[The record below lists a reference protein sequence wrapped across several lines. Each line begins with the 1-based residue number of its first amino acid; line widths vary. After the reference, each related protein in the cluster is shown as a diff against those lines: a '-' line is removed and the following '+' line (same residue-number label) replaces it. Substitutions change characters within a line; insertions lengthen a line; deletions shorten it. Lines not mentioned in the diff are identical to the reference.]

1 MVPPAETKLISRAT
15 AAEYGSSPGS
25 PSFLIVQKNNL
36 LNTAT
41 SPSSS
46 PVDSLS
52 VSSAAD
58 KVIRSSDE
66 ADLDKVALAEKFS
79 ETRKLFER
87 NIKQRSSVDRY
98 SPSKCE
104 RSEDKRRRGSASD
117 CSNVVDHFSFNT
129 EASLPVALE
138 KVENQSNEELKQQ
151 HANSGSKSSF
161 LNAGPISR
169 RLESFLGDSD
179 TEESKETSKNDSSP
193 NQDPL
198 GGQQTLNL
206 SPVAEGCL
214 EKGAL
219 PKVPEICR
227 DEPSKALGKDR
238 KEQLVLERKLW
249 NMGSVPAQ
257 EAQQTSDS
265 VCSWVSPTEGTCR
278 ELVAQDETSGHE
290 KKGLEKDHVDQE
302 NQKLVCHVQE
312 GKRSDYALEVVEEFT
327 DGSKTSWEEERD
339 GMSVRDGPVTQV
351 QDVLEQEEDTEEEEQ
366 ALEKQSED
374 FGDFGIENAAFDDD
388 RDTEPENQYPEGK
401 EILEGE
407 EDYMYDSEYEEF
419 PGLSEEEDPAPDR
432 KVKFSTAPIKNSCGE
447 QEAEKKVFSTY
458 SNEDYDRRNEEVDP
472 VAASAEYELEK
483 RVEKMEVFPVEIEK
497 GDRGLGISIIGMGV
511 GADQGLEKLG
521 IFVKTITDGGAAQ
534 RDGRIQVNDQI
545 VEVDGISLVGVTQ
558 FFAATVLKNTK
569 GTVRFL
575 IGREKPGAES
585 EVARLIS
592 ETLEQ
597 ERCLYEQH
605 YVHDDTEQD
614 DDYDDD
620 EEDTYESHLHGKSV
634 EVFDLPENE
643 DIGLLLDMDSAQS
656 LLKFKEL
663 QLKHAVTIA
672 EVNQLKDKLKVVEE
686 EKNEWKF
693 NRAQLQQNLDES
705 KEKIKKLET
714 YWLEAQNLCKTVN
727 ERLKETQEQ
736 CDALEKKY
744 NKAKKLLKDYQ
755 QKSPFPSPP
764 KLIRMEVQ
772 KEIEFMKKEEDHSKL
787 LEERD
792 QKYAEQ
798 LKIYQEK
805 ISELENKLKA
815 YEKKPYMFEGGSL
828 LEDGCP
834 SPGQSN
840 EQSKIK
846 EDNEKETKSIE
857 ERINSLDM
865 LISDFD
871 VFVGDTPRLDTSAH
885 KAKAQ
890 LALKVKRQPPS
901 RSKLKESLGGGQ
913 QTANLQDEDSED
925 SVLNRESSTMN
936 LTKTLE
942 TSEKL
947 PFPCLDDADR
957 KSEKPEKRE
966 STESPLESSP
976 SASTQSSPVHK
987 PSNENSTTTT
997 RSPPPEG
1004 MTPNSPQG
1012 YLKNVKQREA
1022 KGKGKEA
1029 KEERRNEDRTAE
1041 TIEGIPSG
1049 KSKRRFPDF
1058 GGLRKSGGKGK
1069 KQEKENLRGSLDSRG
1084 SRELLDDSGNNL
1096 SASDSDSPVP
1106 TCMPFSWFGDSH
1118 KEPQISSSSLQVTQ
1132 SGQDGCEHS
1141 QEKNRSKSQTV
1152 FTLQCLGSF
1161 VNMSRIVIDDTYH
1174 SKPSCELSGLVTEP
1188 NLSGRSH
1195 TLTFSSNEA
1204 LDDEFTTTGKQ
1215 NQWHSRPISE
1225 WTTQQVCHWLMGMNM
1240 EQYITEFTAMN
1251 VDGQQLMQLDS
1262 EKLKALGVSSQNDR
1276 STIKKKIKDIR
1287 KTQEKLEK
1295 QKEKVQKK
1303 EKEVRKTGRVKY
1315 RLAKEENSSQFS
1327 SLGAMQIERFCRK
1340 TPNYA
1345 GGTKNWSFQLNFNL
1359 ITVAVSG
1366 NEPTG
1371 QEAEPFSARKHSTNR

>member
-1 MVPPAETKLISRAT
+1 MMKTEGKGERTLRSASPHRNAYKSDFHAIKCSFDGVNNPDNASSKTGLHQKLSTSSNGGGSDPHSRGRAATYGNRVHKIKNMFLQMGSSSSATSCESSPPAETKLISRAT

-25 PSFLIVQKNNL
+25 PSFLILQKNNL
-36 LNTAT
+36 LNTTT
-41 SPSSS
+41 SSSGS

-104 RSEDKRRRGSASD
+104 RSEDKRRHGSASD

-129 EASLPVALE
+129 EASPPVAPE

-151 HANSGSKSSF
+151 HGNSGSKCSF

-179 TEESKETSKNDSSP
+179 TEESKETSKNCSSP

-198 GGQQTLNL
+198 RGQHTLN
-206 SPVAEGCL
+206 SSAIAERCL
-214 EKGAL
+214 EKGAF

-227 DEPSKALGKDR
+227 DEPSKALGKDKR
-238 KEQLVLERKLW
+238 EQLVLERSQW
-249 NMGSVPAQ
+249 NMDSVPAQ
-257 EAQQTSDS
+257 EAQQIPDS
-265 VCSWVSPTEGTCR
+265 VCSSFSPTEVTCT

-290 KKGLEKDHVDQE
+290 KKGLEKDHVNQE
-302 NQKLVCHVQE
+302 NQELICDVQE
-312 GKRSDYALEVVEEFT
+312 RKRSDYALEVVEEFM

-339 GMSVRDGPVTQV
+339 GMSVRDGGVTQV
-351 QDVLEQEEDTEEEEQ
+351 QDVLEQEDDTEEEEQ
-366 ALEKQSED
+366 ALEKQSEANLN
-374 FGDFGIENAAFDDD
+374 DFGIENAAFDYD
-388 RDTEPENQYPEGK
+388 RDTEAENQEPEGK

-432 KVKFSTAPIKNSCGE
+432 KVKFSTAPI
-447 QEAEKKVFSTY
+447 KVFSTY

-663 QLKHAVTIA
+663 QLKHAVTTA
-672 EVNQLKDKLKVVEE
+672 EVNQLKEKLKVVEA
-686 EKNEWKF
+686 EKSEWKF

-755 QKSPFPSPP
+755 
-764 KLIRMEVQ
+764 L

-815 YEKKPYMFEGGSL
+815 YEKMPYVFEGASL
-828 LEDGCP
+828 LDGDCQ

-840 EQSKIK
+840 ESKIK
-846 EDNEKETKSIE
+846 EDNEKETRSIE

-871 VFVGDTPRLDTSAH
+871 AFVGDTPRLDTSAH

-901 RSKLKESLGGGQ
+901 RSKLKESLGCGQ
-913 QTANLQDEDSED
+913 QIANLQDEDSED
-925 SVLNRESSTMN
+925 SVLNRESSTVY

-947 PFPCLDDADR
+947 PLPCLDDADR

-976 SASTQSSPVHK
+976 SASTHSSPVHK
-987 PSNENSTTTT
+987 PNNENSTTTT
-997 RSPPPEG
+997 HSPPPEG

-1022 KGKGKEA
+1022 KVKGKEA
-1029 KEERRNEDRTAE
+1029 KEERKNEDKTAE
-1041 TIEGIPSG
+1041 TNEGIPSG

-1118 KEPQISSSSLQVTQ
+1118 KEPQVSSSSLQVTQ
-1132 SGQDGCEHS
+1132 SGQDGCEHG
-1141 QEKNRSKSQTV
+1141 QDKNRSK
-1152 FTLQCLGSF
+1152 
-1161 VNMSRIVIDDTYH
+1161 
-1174 SKPSCELSGLVTEP
+1174 
-1188 NLSGRSH
+1188 
-1195 TLTFSSNEA
+1195 A
-1204 LDDEFTTTGKQ
+1204 LDDELTTTGKQ

-1303 EKEVRKTGRVKY
+1303 EKEVRKTGRVVAT
-1315 RLAKEENSSQFS
+1315 LESS
-1327 SLGAMQIERFCRK
+1327 C
-1340 TPNYA
+1340 
-1345 GGTKNWSFQLNFNL
+1345 
-1359 ITVAVSG
+1359 
-1366 NEPTG
+1366 
-1371 QEAEPFSARKHSTNR
+1371 

>member
-1 MVPPAETKLISRAT
+1 MMKTEGKGERSLRSASPHRNAYKSDFHAIKCSFDGINNPENASNKTGLHQKLSTSSNGGGNDPHSRGRAATYGNRVHKIKSMFLQMGSSSTPSCESSPPAETKLISRAT
-15 AAEYGSSPGS
+15 AAEYGPSPGS

-36 LNTAT
+36 LNTST
-41 SPSSS
+41 SPCSS

-52 VSSAAD
+52 VPSAAD
-58 KVIRSSDE
+58 RVIRSDE
-66 ADLDKVALAEKFS
+66 SDLDKVALAEKFS

-104 RSEDKRRRGSASD
+104 RTEDKKRRSSASD
-117 CSNVVDHFSFNT
+117 CSSVVDHGFNT
-129 EASLPVALE
+129 EASPPVALE
-138 KVENQSNEELKQQ
+138 KVENQGNDELKQQ
-151 HANSGSKSSF
+151 PPSSGSKSSF

-179 TEESKETSKNDSSP
+179 SDESKEISKNASP
-193 NQDPL
+193 LNQDPL
-198 GGQQTLNL
+198 RGHHSLD
-206 SPVAEGCL
+206 SSAVAEGCQ
-214 EKGAL
+214 EKAV
-219 PKVPEICR
+219 PTKVPVILRGELS
-227 DEPSKALGKDR
+227 EALGKDKR
-238 KEQLVLERKLW
+238 EQLVLERSLW
-249 NMGSVPAQ
+249 DMGSASGQ
-257 EAQQTSDS
+257 EAQRRSDGFLS
-265 VCSWVSPTEGTCR
+265 RVSSMEGTCA
-278 ELVAQDETSGHE
+278 ELVTQDETSGHE
-290 KKGLEKDHVDQE
+290 KDGLEKDHIVQE
-302 NQKLVCHVQE
+302 RQLLVCQVQE
-312 GKRSDYALEVVEEFT
+312 GKKSNYSLEVVEEFT
-327 DGSKTSWEEERD
+327 EDSETHQEEEGD
-339 GMSVRDGPVTQV
+339 GMSVRDGSVTRV
-351 QDVLEQEEDTEEEEQ
+351 QDVLEQEGGTEEEEQ
-366 ALEKQSED
+366 VLEKQSED
-374 FGDFGIENAAFDDD
+374 FSAFGIENVAFDDD
-388 RDTEPENQYPEGK
+388 RDTESENQGPEGR
-401 EILEGE
+401 ESLEGE
-407 EDYMYDSEYEEF
+407 EEECMYDSEYEEF
-419 PGLSEEEDPAPDR
+419 PGLSEEEDPQPDR
-432 KVKFSTAPIKNSCGE
+432 KVKFSTAPIR
-447 QEAEKKVFSTY
+447 VFSTY

-497 GDRGLGISIIGMGV
+497 GDSGLGISIIGMGV

-575 IGREKPGAES
+575 IGREKPGTQS

-620 EEDTYESHLHGKSV
+620 DDTYESHLRGKSV
-634 EVFDLPENE
+634 EVFDLPDNE
-643 DIGLLLDMDSAQS
+643 DIGLPLDMDSAQS

-672 EVNQLKDKLKVVEE
+672 EVNQLKERLKIVEA
-686 EKNEWKF
+686 EKNEWKLS
-693 NRAQLQQNLDES
+693 RAQLQQNLDES

-714 YWLEAQNLCKTVN
+714 YWLEAQSLCKTVN
-727 ERLKETQEQ
+727 EHLKETQEQ

-744 NKAKKLLKDYQ
+744 SKAKKLLKDYQ
-755 QKSPFPSPP
+755 QK
-764 KLIRMEVQ
+764 ET
-772 KEIEFMKKEEDHSKL
+772 EYMKKEEDHSRL

-798 LKIYQEK
+798 LRVYQEK
-805 ISELENKLKA
+805 ISELESKLKV
-815 YEKKPYMFEGGSL
+815 YERMPYMFGGGSL
-828 LEDGCP
+828 LEDVCQ
-834 SPGQSN
+834 SPGQYN
-840 EQSKIK
+840 EDLKTK
-846 EDNEKETKSIE
+846 EDNEKETESIE
-857 ERINSLDM
+857 DRLNSSDM

-871 VFVGDTPRLDTSAH
+871 AFVGDTPRLDTSAH

-901 RSKLKESLGGGQ
+901 RSKLKESLGAGQ
-913 QTANLQDEDSED
+913 QTADLQDEDSED
-925 SVLNRESSTMN
+925 AVLNRELSPVY

-947 PFPCLDDADR
+947 TLPRLDDTDR
-957 KSEKPEKRE
+957 KSEKLEQTE

-976 SASTQSSPVHK
+976 SASTHSSPVHK
-987 PSNENSTTTT
+987 PNNENSTITT
-997 RSPPPEG
+997 RSPPPEE
-1004 MTPNSPQG
+1004 MAPNSPQG
-1012 YLKNVKQREA
+1012 YSKSVKQREA

-1029 KEERRNEDRTAE
+1029 KEEKKSEDRTVE
-1041 TIEGIPSG
+1041 TNEGTSSG

-1069 KQEKENLRGSLDSRG
+1069 KHEKENLRGSLDSRG

-1118 KEPQISSSSLQVTQ
+1118 KEPQISSSSSLFPQ
-1132 SGQDGCEHS
+1132 SGQDSCEHG
-1141 QEKNRSKSQTV
+1141 QEKNKSK
-1152 FTLQCLGSF
+1152 
-1161 VNMSRIVIDDTYH
+1161 
-1174 SKPSCELSGLVTEP
+1174 
-1188 NLSGRSH
+1188 
-1195 TLTFSSNEA
+1195 A

-1295 QKEKVQKK
+1295 QKEKFQKK
-1303 EKEVRKTGRVKY
+1303 EREVRKTGRVVTT
-1315 RLAKEENSSQFS
+1315 LESS
-1327 SLGAMQIERFCRK
+1327 C
-1340 TPNYA
+1340 
-1345 GGTKNWSFQLNFNL
+1345 
-1359 ITVAVSG
+1359 
-1366 NEPTG
+1366 
-1371 QEAEPFSARKHSTNR
+1371 

>member
-1 MVPPAETKLISRAT
+1 MMKTEGKGERTLRSASPHRNAYKSDFHAIKCSFDGVNNPENASNKTGLHQKLSTSSNGGGNDPHSRGRAATYGNRVHKIKNMFLQMGGSSSTPSCESSPPAETKLISRAT
-15 AAEYGSSPGS
+15 AAEYGPSPGS

-36 LNTAT
+36 LNTST
-41 SPSSS
+41 SPCGS

-52 VSSAAD
+52 VPSAAD
-58 KVIRSSDE
+58 KVIRSNDE

-87 NIKQRSSVDRY
+87 NIKQQSSVDRY

-104 RSEDKRRRGSASD
+104 RSEDKRRHGSASD

-138 KVENQSNEELKQQ
+138 KVENQGNEELKQQ
-151 HANSGSKSSF
+151 HPNSGSKCSF

-179 TEESKETSKNDSSP
+179 TEESKEISKNDSPP

-198 GGQQTLNL
+198 RGHHSLV
-206 SPVAEGCL
+206 SSAVAEGCP
-214 EKGAL
+214 EKAVSTKEPMILG
-219 PKVPEICR
+219 
-227 DEPSKALGKDR
+227 DELSKALGEDKA
-238 KEQLVLERKLW
+238 EQPVLEKSLW
-249 NMGSVPAQ
+249 GTGSMPGQ
-257 EAQQTSDS
+257 EAQWRSDS
-265 VCSWVSPTEGTCR
+265 VLSQVSPMEGTCA
-278 ELVAQDETSGHE
+278 ELITQSETSGHE
-290 KKGLEKDHVDQE
+290 KEGLEKDHVVPEDQALRH
-302 NQKLVCHVQE
+302 QVQE
-312 GKRSDYALEVVEEFT
+312 GKRSDYSLEVVEEFT
-327 DGSKTSWEEERD
+327 EGSKTNQEEERD
-339 GMSVRDGPVTQV
+339 GMSVKDGPVTRD
-351 QDVLEQEEDTEEEEQ
+351 QDILEQERDIEEEERVV
-366 ALEKQSED
+366 EKQSEN
-374 FGDFGIENAAFDDD
+374 FSAFGIENAAFDDY
-388 RDTEPENQYPEGK
+388 RDIEPENQGPEGK
-401 EILEGE
+401 EILEGDE
-407 EDYMYDSEYEEF
+407 EEEYMYDSEYEEF
-419 PGLSEEEDPAPDR
+419 PGLSEEEDPEPDR
-432 KVKFSTAPIKNSCGE
+432 KVKFSTAPI
-447 QEAEKKVFSTY
+447 KVFSTY

-497 GDRGLGISIIGMGV
+497 GDSGLGISIIGMGV

-534 RDGRIQVNDQI
+534 RDGRIYFFCRIQVNDQI

-575 IGREKPGAES
+575 IGREKPGTQS

-620 EEDTYESHLHGKSV
+620 DDTYESHLHGKSV

-643 DIGLLLDMDSAQS
+643 DICLPLDMDSAQS

-672 EVNQLKDKLKVVEE
+672 EVNQLKDKLKIVEA
-686 EKNEWKF
+686 EKNEWKLS
-693 NRAQLQQNLDES
+693 RAQLQQNLDES

-714 YWLEAQNLCKTVN
+714 YWLEAQSLCKTVN
-727 ERLKETQEQ
+727 DQLKETQEQ

-755 QKSPFPSPP
+755 QK
-764 KLIRMEVQ
+764 
-772 KEIEFMKKEEDHSKL
+772 EIDFMKKEEDHSRL

-805 ISELENKLKA
+805 ISELENKLKL
-815 YEKKPYMFEGGSL
+815 YERMPYMFGSGSL
-828 LEDGCP
+828 LEDGCQ
-834 SPGQSN
+834 SPGQYN
-840 EQSKIK
+840 EQSKIR
-846 EDNEKETKSIE
+846 EENEKETESIE
-857 ERINSLDM
+857 ERLNSSDM

-871 VFVGDTPRLDTSAH
+871 AFVGDTPRLDTSAH

-901 RSKLKESLGGGQ
+901 RSKLKESLGAGQ
-913 QTANLQDEDSED
+913 QTINLQ
-925 SVLNRESSTMN
+925 VLI
-936 LTKTLE
+936 L
-942 TSEKL
+942 
-947 PFPCLDDADR
+947 
-957 KSEKPEKRE
+957 
-966 STESPLESSP
+966 
-976 SASTQSSPVHK
+976 
-987 PSNENSTTTT
+987 
-997 RSPPPEG
+997 
-1004 MTPNSPQG
+1004 
-1012 YLKNVKQREA
+1012 
-1022 KGKGKEA
+1022 
-1029 KEERRNEDRTAE
+1029 
-1041 TIEGIPSG
+1041 
-1049 KSKRRFPDF
+1049 
-1058 GGLRKSGGKGK
+1058 
-1069 KQEKENLRGSLDSRG
+1069 
-1084 SRELLDDSGNNL
+1084 
-1096 SASDSDSPVP
+1096 
-1106 TCMPFSWFGDSH
+1106 
-1118 KEPQISSSSLQVTQ
+1118 
-1132 SGQDGCEHS
+1132 
-1141 QEKNRSKSQTV
+1141 
-1152 FTLQCLGSF
+1152 
-1161 VNMSRIVIDDTYH
+1161 SRIVIDDTYH

-1195 TLTFSSNEA
+1195 TLTFSSNEVSFKA

-1262 EKLKALGVSSQNDR
+1262 EKLK
-1276 STIKKKIKDIR
+1276 
-1287 KTQEKLEK
+1287 
-1295 QKEKVQKK
+1295 
-1303 EKEVRKTGRVKY
+1303 
-1315 RLAKEENSSQFS
+1315 
-1327 SLGAMQIERFCRK
+1327 
-1340 TPNYA
+1340 
-1345 GGTKNWSFQLNFNL
+1345 
-1359 ITVAVSG
+1359 
-1366 NEPTG
+1366 
-1371 QEAEPFSARKHSTNR
+1371 

>member
-1 MVPPAETKLISRAT
+1 MMKTEGKGERTLRSASPHRNAYKSDFHAIKCSFDGVNNPDNASNKTGLHQKLSTSSNGGGSDPHSRGRAATYGNRVHKIKNMFLQMGSSSSTTSCESSPPAETKLISRTT

-36 LNTAT
+36 LNTTT
-41 SPSSS
+41 SPCSS

-129 EASLPVALE
+129 EASLPGALE

-151 HANSGSKSSF
+151 HVNSGSKSSF

-179 TEESKETSKNDSSP
+179 TEESKETCKNDSSP

-198 GGQQTLNL
+198 RGQQTSN
-206 SPVAEGCL
+206 SSAIAEGCL
-214 EKGAL
+214 EKGAF

-227 DEPSKALGKDR
+227 DELSKALEKDKR
-238 KEQLVLERKLW
+238 EQLVLERSPW
-249 NMGSVPAQ
+249 NMGGVPAQ

-265 VCSWVSPTEGTCR
+265 VCSWVSPTEGTCT
-278 ELVAQDETSGHE
+278 ELVPQDETSGHE
-290 KKGLEKDHVDQE
+290 KKCLEKDHIDEE
-302 NQKLVCHVQE
+302 NQKVICHVQE
-312 GKRSDYALEVVEEFT
+312 GKRSDYALEVIEEFT
-327 DGSKTSWEEERD
+327 DGSKTSWEEERN
-339 GMSVRDGPVTQV
+339 GMSVRDGLVTQV

-366 ALEKQSED
+366 ALEKQSGD
-374 FGDFGIENAAFDDD
+374 FSDFGIENAAFDDD
-388 RDTEPENQYPEGK
+388 RDTEPENQEPEGR

-432 KVKFSTAPIKNSCGE
+432 KVKFSTAPIK
-447 QEAEKKVFSTY
+447 VFSTY
-458 SNEDYDRRNEEVDP
+458 SNEDYDRRNEDVDP

-483 RVEKMEVFPVEIEK
+483 RVERMEVFPVEIEK

-534 RDGRIQVNDQI
+534 RDGRIYLFCRIQVNDQI

-614 DDYDDD
+614 DDYDDE
-620 EEDTYESHLHGKSV
+620 EEDTYESRLHGKSV

-672 EVNQLKDKLKVVEE
+672 EVNQLKEKLKVVEA

-705 KEKIKKLET
+705 REKIKKLET

-755 QKSPFPSPP
+755 QKE
-764 KLIRMEVQ
+764 L
-772 KEIEFMKKEEDHSKL
+772 EFTKKEEDHSKL

-815 YEKKPYMFEGGSL
+815 YEKMPYVFEGGSL
-828 LEDGCP
+828 SEDGCQ

-846 EDNEKETKSIE
+846 EVNEKHTKSYVFVA
-857 ERINSLDM
+857 
-865 LISDFD
+865 DFD
-871 VFVGDTPRLDTSAH
+871 AFVGDTPRLDTSAH

-913 QTANLQDEDSED
+913 QTANLQ
-925 SVLNRESSTMN
+925 VL
-936 LTKTLE
+936 TL
-942 TSEKL
+942 
-947 PFPCLDDADR
+947 
-957 KSEKPEKRE
+957 
-966 STESPLESSP
+966 
-976 SASTQSSPVHK
+976 
-987 PSNENSTTTT
+987 
-997 RSPPPEG
+997 
-1004 MTPNSPQG
+1004 
-1012 YLKNVKQREA
+1012 
-1022 KGKGKEA
+1022 
-1029 KEERRNEDRTAE
+1029 
-1041 TIEGIPSG
+1041 
-1049 KSKRRFPDF
+1049 
-1058 GGLRKSGGKGK
+1058 
-1069 KQEKENLRGSLDSRG
+1069 
-1084 SRELLDDSGNNL
+1084 
-1096 SASDSDSPVP
+1096 
-1106 TCMPFSWFGDSH
+1106 
-1118 KEPQISSSSLQVTQ
+1118 
-1132 SGQDGCEHS
+1132 
-1141 QEKNRSKSQTV
+1141 
-1152 FTLQCLGSF
+1152 
-1161 VNMSRIVIDDTYH
+1161 SRIVIDDTYH

-1195 TLTFSSNEA
+1195 TLTFSSNEVSFKA

-1251 VDGQQLMQLDS
+1251 IDGQQLMQLDS
-1262 EKLKALGVSSQNDR
+1262 EKLK
-1276 STIKKKIKDIR
+1276 
-1287 KTQEKLEK
+1287 
-1295 QKEKVQKK
+1295 
-1303 EKEVRKTGRVKY
+1303 
-1315 RLAKEENSSQFS
+1315 
-1327 SLGAMQIERFCRK
+1327 
-1340 TPNYA
+1340 
-1345 GGTKNWSFQLNFNL
+1345 
-1359 ITVAVSG
+1359 
-1366 NEPTG
+1366 
-1371 QEAEPFSARKHSTNR
+1371 

>member
-1 MVPPAETKLISRAT
+1 MMKTEGKGERTLRSASPHRNAYKSDFHAIKCSFDGVNSSENTSNKTGLHQKLSTSSNGGGNDPHSRGRAATYGNRVHKIKNMFLQMGGSSSTPSCESSPPAETKLISRAT
-15 AAEYGSSPGS
+15 AAEYGPSPGS

-36 LNTAT
+36 LNTST
-41 SPSSS
+41 SPCGS

-52 VSSAAD
+52 VLSAAD
-58 KVIRSSDE
+58 KVIRSNDE

-104 RSEDKRRRGSASD
+104 RSEDKRRRSSASD
-117 CSNVVDHFSFNT
+117 CSNVVDQFSFNT
-129 EASLPVALE
+129 EASLPVTLE
-138 KVENQSNEELKQQ
+138 KAENQGKEELKQQ
-151 HANSGSKSSF
+151 HPNSGSKSSF

-179 TEESKETSKNDSSP
+179 TEEPKEISKNDSP
-193 NQDPL
+193 LNKDPL
-198 GGQQTLNL
+198 RGHHSLD
-206 SPVAEGCL
+206 SSAVAEGCP
-214 EKGAL
+214 EKSVSTE
-219 PKVPEICR
+219 VPVILRGELS
-227 DEPSKALGKDR
+227 EALGKDKR
-238 KEQLVLERKLW
+238 EQLVLERSLW
-249 NMGSVPAQ
+249 DMGSTPGQ
-257 EAQQTSDS
+257 EAQRRLDS
-265 VCSWVSPTEGTCR
+265 GLSRVSPMKGTCA

-290 KKGLEKDHVDQE
+290 KEGLEKDHVVQE
-302 NQKLVCHVQE
+302 DLPLRHQVQE
-312 GKRSDYALEVVEEFT
+312 GKRSDCSLEVVEEIT
-327 DGSKTSWEEERD
+327 ESSETSREEERD
-339 GMSVRDGPVTQV
+339 GMSVKNGLVTRV
-351 QDVLEQEEDTEEEEQ
+351 QDVLEEEGDTEEEEQ
-366 ALEKQSED
+366 VMEKQGKNFSA
-374 FGDFGIENAAFDDD
+374 FGIENAPFDDD
-388 RDTEPENQYPEGK
+388 RDTEPENQGPEGK

-407 EDYMYDSEYEEF
+407 EEEEYVYDSEYEEF
-419 PGLSEEEDPAPDR
+419 PGLSEEEDPEPDR
-432 KVKFSTAPIKNSCGE
+432 KVKFSTAPI
-447 QEAEKKVFSTY
+447 KVFSTY

-497 GDRGLGISIIGMGV
+497 GDSGLGISIIGMGV

-569 GTVRFL
+569 GIVRFL
-575 IGREKPGAES
+575 IGREKPGTQS

-605 YVHDDTEQD
+605 YAHDDTEQNVMILPFCQD

-620 EEDTYESHLHGKSV
+620 DDTYESHLHGKSV

-643 DIGLLLDMDSAQS
+643 DIGLPLDMDSAQS

-672 EVNQLKDKLKVVEE
+672 EVNQLKEKLKVVEA
-686 EKNEWKF
+686 EKNEWKLS
-693 NRAQLQQNLDES
+693 RAQLQQNLDES

-714 YWLEAQNLCKTVN
+714 YWFEAQSLCKTVN

-755 QKSPFPSPP
+755 QK
-764 KLIRMEVQ
+764 ET
-772 KEIEFMKKEEDHSKL
+772 EFMKKEEDHSRL

-805 ISELENKLKA
+805 ISELESKLKV
-815 YEKKPYMFEGGSL
+815 YDRMPYMFGGASL
-828 LEDGCP
+828 LEDDCQ
-834 SPGQSN
+834 SPGQYN
-840 EQSKIK
+840 EQSKIR
-846 EDNEKETKSIE
+846 EENEKETESIE
-857 ERINSLDM
+857 ERLNSSDM

-871 VFVGDTPRLDTSAH
+871 AFVGDTPRLDTSAH

-901 RSKLKESLGGGQ
+901 RSKLKESLGAGQ

-925 SVLNRESSTMN
+925 TVLNRELSTVY

-947 PFPCLDDADR
+947 TLPHLDDIDQ
-957 KSEKPEKRE
+957 KSEKPEQTE

-976 SASTQSSPVHK
+976 SASTHSSPVHK
-987 PSNENSTTTT
+987 PNNENSTTTT
-997 RSPPPEG
+997 HSPPPEE
-1004 MTPNSPQG
+1004 MAPNSPRG
-1012 YLKNVKQREA
+1012 YPKNVKQREA
-1022 KGKGKEA
+1022 KGKGKET
-1029 KEERRNEDRTAE
+1029 KEEKKNEDRTVE
-1041 TIEGIPSG
+1041 TNEGTSSSG

-1069 KQEKENLRGSLDSRG
+1069 KQEKESLRCSLDSRG

-1118 KEPQISSSSLQVTQ
+1118 KEPQISSTSLHVTQ
-1132 SGQDGCEHS
+1132 SGQDSWEHG
-1141 QEKNRSKSQTV
+1141 QEKNRNK
-1152 FTLQCLGSF
+1152 
-1161 VNMSRIVIDDTYH
+1161 SRIVIDDTYH

-1251 VDGQQLMQLDS
+1251 IDGQQLMQLDS

-1303 EKEVRKTGRVKY
+1303 EREVRKTGRVVAT
-1315 RLAKEENSSQFS
+1315 LESS
-1327 SLGAMQIERFCRK
+1327 C
-1340 TPNYA
+1340 
-1345 GGTKNWSFQLNFNL
+1345 
-1359 ITVAVSG
+1359 
-1366 NEPTG
+1366 
-1371 QEAEPFSARKHSTNR
+1371 

>member
-1 MVPPAETKLISRAT
+1 MMKTEGKAERTLRSASPHRNAYKSDFHAIKCSFDGINNPDNASSKTGLHQKLSASSSGGGNDPHSRGRAATYGNRVHKIKNMFLQMGSSSSTTSCESSPPADTKLISRAT
-15 AAEYGSSPGS
+15 AAEYGPSPGS
-25 PSFLIVQKNNL
+25 PSFLVVQKNNL
-36 LNTAT
+36 NASI
-41 SPSSS
+41 SPCSS

-52 VSSAAD
+52 VPSATD
-58 KVIRSSDE
+58 KVIRSTDE

-138 KVENQSNEELKQQ
+138 KVENQGNEELKQQ
-151 HANSGSKSSF
+151 HPNSGSKFSF

-179 TEESKETSKNDSSP
+179 TEESKEISKNDSPP
-193 NQDPL
+193 NHNPL
-198 GGQQTLNL
+198 RGRQILNA
-206 SPVAEGCL
+206 SAVAEGCP
-214 EKGAL
+214 ENSAF
-219 PKVPEICR
+219 PKMPGTRR
-227 DEPSKALGKDR
+227 DESSKALGKDKR
-238 KEQLVLERKLW
+238 EQLVLERSPW
-249 NMGSVPAQ
+249 DTGCVPGQ
-257 EAQQTSDS
+257 EAQQRSDS
-265 VCSWVSPTEGTCR
+265 VSPIEKTCT
-278 ELVAQDETSGHE
+278 ELVAQSETSGHE
-290 KKGLEKDHVDQE
+290 NEGLENDHI
-302 NQKLVCHVQE
+302 VQE
-312 GKRSDYALEVVEEFT
+312 DQMLIRQVQQGKRSDYALEVIEEFM
-327 DGSKTSWEEERD
+327 DGSKTGEERD
-339 GMSVRDGPVTQV
+339 GLSIRDDPVTQLGE
-351 QDVLEQEEDTEEEEQ
+351 VLEKEEGPEEEEQ
-366 ALEKQSED
+366 VLEKQSED
-374 FGDFGIENAAFDDD
+374 FSAFGIENAAFDDD
-388 RDTEPENQYPEGK
+388 RDTEPENQEPEGNG
-401 EILEGE
+401 ILEGE
-407 EDYMYDSEYEEF
+407 DEYMYDSEYEEF
-419 PGLSEEEDPAPDR
+419 PGLSEEEDPDPDR
-432 KVKFSTAPIKNSCGE
+432 KVKFSTAPI
-447 QEAEKKVFSTY
+447 KVFSTY

-545 VEVDGISLVGVTQ
+545 VEVDGVSLVGVTQ

-614 DDYDDD
+614 DDYEEE

-663 QLKHAVTIA
+663 QLKHAVTVA
-672 EVNQLKDKLKVVEE
+672 EVNQLKEKLKIVEA

-727 ERLKETQEQ
+727 EHLKETQEQ

-744 NKAKKLLKDYQ
+744 SKAKKLLKDYQ
-755 QKSPFPSPP
+755 QK
-764 KLIRMEVQ
+764 ET
-772 KEIEFMKKEEDHSKL
+772 EYMKKEEDHSRL

-805 ISELENKLKA
+805 ISELESKLKV
-815 YEKKPYMFEGGSL
+815 YEKMPYVFEGGSS
-828 LEDGCP
+828 LEDGCQSP
-834 SPGQSN
+834 SHSN
-840 EQSKIK
+840 EQAKTK
-846 EDNEKETKSIE
+846 EGHEKETKSIE
-857 ERINSLDM
+857 ERINSLDT

-871 VFVGDTPRLDTSAH
+871 ACVGDTPRLDTSAH

-901 RSKLKESLGGGQ
+901 RSKLKESLGTGQ
-913 QTANLQDEDSED
+913 ETANLQDEDSEGT
-925 SVLNRESSTMN
+925 VINREPSTMY

-947 PFPCLDDADR
+947 PLPDTDR
-957 KSEKPEKRE
+957 KCEKPEKSE

-976 SASTQSSPVHK
+976 SASTHSSPVHK
-987 PSNENSTTTT
+987 PNNENSSTTPH
-997 RSPPPEG
+997 SPPPEE
-1004 MTPNSPQG
+1004 MTPSSPQG
-1012 YLKNVKQREA
+1012 YLKNVKQRET

-1029 KEERRNEDRTAE
+1029 KAEEKKIEDRTVE
-1041 TIEGIPSG
+1041 TNEGTSSG

-1118 KEPQISSSSLQVTQ
+1118 KEPPISSSSLHVTQ

-1141 QEKNRSKSQTV
+1141 QEKNRSK
-1152 FTLQCLGSF
+1152 
-1161 VNMSRIVIDDTYH
+1161 SRIVIDDTYH

-1204 LDDEFTTTGKQ
+1204 LDDEFATTGKQ

-1240 EQYITEFTAMN
+1240 EQYIAEFTAMN

-1303 EKEVRKTGRVKY
+1303 EREVRKTGRVVAT
-1315 RLAKEENSSQFS
+1315 LESS
-1327 SLGAMQIERFCRK
+1327 C
-1340 TPNYA
+1340 
-1345 GGTKNWSFQLNFNL
+1345 
-1359 ITVAVSG
+1359 
-1366 NEPTG
+1366 
-1371 QEAEPFSARKHSTNR
+1371 

>member
-1 MVPPAETKLISRAT
+1 MMKTEGKGERTLRSASPHRNAYKSDFHAIKCSFDGVNNPDNASNKTGLHQKLSTSSNGGGSDPHSRGRAATYGNRVHKIKNMFLQMGSSCESNPPAETKLISRAT

-36 LNTAT
+36 LNTST
-41 SPSSS
+41 SPSGS

-52 VSSAAD
+52 VSSVAD
-58 KVIRSSDE
+58 KVIRSNDE

-104 RSEDKRRRGSASD
+104 RSEDKRRHGSASD

-129 EASLPVALE
+129 EASPPVALE
-138 KVENQSNEELKQQ
+138 KAENQSNEELKQQ
-151 HANSGSKSSF
+151 HTNSGSKSSL

-193 NQDPL
+193 SQDPL
-198 GGQQTLNL
+198 RGQQTLN
-206 SPVAEGCL
+206 SSAIAEGCL
-214 EKGAL
+214 EKGAFL
-219 PKVPEICR
+219 KVPEICG
-227 DEPSKALGKDR
+227 DEPSKALGKDKR
-238 KEQLVLERKLW
+238 EQLVLERSPW
-249 NMGSVPAQ
+249 NMGSMPAQ
-257 EAQQTSDS
+257 QISDS
-265 VCSWVSPTEGTCR
+265 VCSWVSPTEVTCT

-290 KKGLEKDHVDQE
+290 KKCLEKDHVDEE
-302 NQKLVCHVQE
+302 NQKLVCDVQE
-312 GKRSDYALEVVEEFT
+312 EKRSDYALEVVEEFM
-327 DGSKTSWEEERD
+327 DGSKTSWEEEGD
-339 GMSVRDGPVTQV
+339 GSKESVRDGPVPQV
-351 QDVLEQEEDTEEEEQ
+351 QDVLEQEERTEEEEQ
-366 ALEKQSED
+366 VLEKQSED
-374 FGDFGIENAAFDDD
+374 FSDFGIENAAFDDD
-388 RDTEPENQYPEGK
+388 RDTEPENQEPEGK

-432 KVKFSTAPIKNSCGE
+432 KVKFSTAPI
-447 QEAEKKVFSTY
+447 KVFSTY

-534 RDGRIQVNDQI
+534 RDGRIYLFCRIQVNDQI

-605 YVHDDTEQD
+605 YAHDDTEQD
-614 DDYDDD
+614 DDYDDE

-643 DIGLLLDMDSAQS
+643 DIGLLLDMDSAES

-672 EVNQLKDKLKVVEE
+672 EVNQLKEKLKVVEA

-755 QKSPFPSPP
+755 QK
-764 KLIRMEVQ
+764 
-772 KEIEFMKKEEDHSKL
+772 EIEFMKKEEDHSKL

-792 QKYAEQ
+792 QKHAEQ

-805 ISELENKLKA
+805 ISELENKLIA
-815 YEKKPYMFEGGSL
+815 YEKMPYVFEGGSL
-828 LEDGCP
+828 LEDGCQ
-834 SPGQSN
+834 SPDQSN

-846 EDNEKETKSIE
+846 ENNEKETKSIE
-857 ERINSLDM
+857 ERISSLDM
-865 LISDFD
+865 LYVSVADFD
-871 VFVGDTPRLDTSAH
+871 AFVGDTPRLDTSAH

-901 RSKLKESLGGGQ
+901 RSKLKESLGGAQ
-913 QTANLQDEDSED
+913 QTANLQ
-925 SVLNRESSTMN
+925 
-936 LTKTLE
+936 
-942 TSEKL
+942 
-947 PFPCLDDADR
+947 
-957 KSEKPEKRE
+957 
-966 STESPLESSP
+966 
-976 SASTQSSPVHK
+976 
-987 PSNENSTTTT
+987 
-997 RSPPPEG
+997 
-1004 MTPNSPQG
+1004 
-1012 YLKNVKQREA
+1012 
-1022 KGKGKEA
+1022 
-1029 KEERRNEDRTAE
+1029 
-1041 TIEGIPSG
+1041 
-1049 KSKRRFPDF
+1049 
-1058 GGLRKSGGKGK
+1058 
-1069 KQEKENLRGSLDSRG
+1069 
-1084 SRELLDDSGNNL
+1084 
-1096 SASDSDSPVP
+1096 
-1106 TCMPFSWFGDSH
+1106 
-1118 KEPQISSSSLQVTQ
+1118 
-1132 SGQDGCEHS
+1132 
-1141 QEKNRSKSQTV
+1141 
-1152 FTLQCLGSF
+1152 
-1161 VNMSRIVIDDTYH
+1161 SRIVIDDTYH

-1195 TLTFSSNEA
+1195 TLTFSSNEVSFKA

-1262 EKLKALGVSSQNDR
+1262 EKLK
-1276 STIKKKIKDIR
+1276 
-1287 KTQEKLEK
+1287 
-1295 QKEKVQKK
+1295 
-1303 EKEVRKTGRVKY
+1303 
-1315 RLAKEENSSQFS
+1315 
-1327 SLGAMQIERFCRK
+1327 
-1340 TPNYA
+1340 
-1345 GGTKNWSFQLNFNL
+1345 
-1359 ITVAVSG
+1359 
-1366 NEPTG
+1366 
-1371 QEAEPFSARKHSTNR
+1371 

>member
-1 MVPPAETKLISRAT
+1 MMKTEGKGERTLRSASPHRNAYKSDFHAIKCSFDGVNNPENTSNKTGLQQKLSASSNGGGNDPHSRGRAATYGNRVHKIKNMFLQMGGSASTPSCESSPPAETKLISRTT
-15 AAEYGSSPGS
+15 AAEYGPSPGS
-25 PSFLIVQKNNL
+25 PSFLTVQKNNL
-36 LNTAT
+36 HNTST
-41 SPSSS
+41 SPNSS

-52 VSSAAD
+52 VPSTAD
-58 KVIRSSDE
+58 KVTRSNDE

-104 RSEDKRRRGSASD
+104 KNEDKRRHGSASD
-117 CSNVVDHFSFNT
+117 CSSVGDHFSFNT
-129 EASLPVALE
+129 EVSPPAALE
-138 KVENQSNEELKQQ
+138 KVENQGNELRQQ
-151 HANSGSKSSF
+151 HTNNASKSSF

-179 TEESKETSKNDSSP
+179 TEESKEISKNDSP
-193 NQDPL
+193 NQDHLREPCGL
-198 GGQQTLNL
+198 DSSAAVEKCPEKTASTKVPVTIRDEL
-206 SPVAEGCL
+206 SEVL
-214 EKGAL
+214 EKD
-219 PKVPEICR
+219 K
-227 DEPSKALGKDR
+227 
-238 KEQLVLERKLW
+238 KEQLVLERSLQD
-249 NMGSVPAQ
+249 MSSVPGQ
-257 EAQQTSDS
+257 EAKWRTET
-265 VCSWVSPTEGTCR
+265 VFSWVSPIEGTCV
-278 ELVAQDETSGHE
+278 ELAVQDETSGHE
-290 KKGLEKDHVDQE
+290 KEGLEKDHVHEDQLLKY
-302 NQKLVCHVQE
+302 QAQE
-312 GKRSDYALEVVEEFT
+312 GKRSDYSVEVVEEFAENSET
-327 DGSKTSWEEERD
+327 NQEEVRD
-339 GMSVRDGPVTQV
+339 GMSGKDGSVTQG
-351 QDVLEQEEDTEEEEQ
+351 QGVLEREGDPEEDEEH
-366 ALEKQSED
+366 AVEKQRENFSA
-374 FGDFGIENAAFDDD
+374 FGIENAAFDDD
-388 RDTEPENQYPEGK
+388 RGTEPENQGPEGK

-407 EDYMYDSEYEEF
+407 EEYMYDSEYEEF
-419 PGLSEEEDPAPDR
+419 PGLSEEEDPEPDR
-432 KVKFSTAPIKNSCGE
+432 KVKFSTAPI
-447 QEAEKKVFSTY
+447 KVFSTY

-497 GDRGLGISIIGMGV
+497 GDSGLGISIIGMGV

-575 IGREKPGAES
+575 IGREKPGTQS

-620 EEDTYESHLHGKSV
+620 DDTYESHLHEKSV

-643 DIGLLLDMDSAQS
+643 DISLPLDMDSAQS

-663 QLKHAVTIA
+663 QLKHAVTVA
-672 EVNQLKDKLKVVEE
+672 EVNQLKEKLKIVEA
-686 EKNEWKF
+686 EKAEWKL
-693 NRAQLQQNLDES
+693 NRTQLQQNLEEN

-714 YWLEAQNLCKTVN
+714 YWLEAQSLCKTVN
-727 ERLKETQEQ
+727 EHLKETQEQ
-736 CDALEKKY
+736 YDALEKKY

-755 QKSPFPSPP
+755 QKE
-764 KLIRMEVQ
+764 M
-772 KEIEFMKKEEDHSKL
+772 EFMKKEEDHSRV

-798 LKIYQEK
+798 LKIHQEK
-805 ISELENKLKA
+805 ITELENKLKV
-815 YEKKPYMFEGGSL
+815 YERMPYMFGGGSL
-828 LEDGCP
+828 LEDVCQNA
-834 SPGQSN
+834 GQYN
-840 EQSKIK
+840 EQSKIR
-846 EDNEKETKSIE
+846 EENEKETESVE
-857 ERINSLDM
+857 ERLNSSEM

-871 VFVGDTPRLDTSAH
+871 AFVGDTPRLDTSAH

-901 RSKLKESLGGGQ
+901 RSKLKESLGAGQ
-913 QTANLQDEDSED
+913 QAANLQDEDSED
-925 SVLNRESSTMN
+925 PILNREASAAYITQ
-936 LTKTLE
+936 TLE
-942 TSEKL
+942 ISEKL
-947 PFPCLDDADR
+947 TLPHLDDINR
-957 KSEKPEKRE
+957 KSEKPEQRE

-976 SASTQSSPVHK
+976 SASTHSSPVHK
-987 PSNENSTTTT
+987 PNNENSTTTT
-997 RSPPPEG
+997 HSPPPEE
-1004 MTPNSPQG
+1004 MAPNSPQG
-1012 YLKNVKQREA
+1012 YTKNIKQREA
-1022 KGKGKEA
+1022 KGKGKETRA
-1029 KEERRNEDRTAE
+1029 EEKKNEDKTEAN
-1041 TIEGIPSG
+1041 EGTSSG

-1118 KEPQISSSSLQVTQ
+1118 KEPQISSSSLHFPQ
-1132 SGQDGCEHS
+1132 SGQDSCEHG
-1141 QEKNRSKSQTV
+1141 QEKNRSK
-1152 FTLQCLGSF
+1152 
-1161 VNMSRIVIDDTYH
+1161 SRIVIDDTYH

-1215 NQWHSRPISE
+1215 NQWHNRPISE

-1251 VDGQQLMQLDS
+1251 IDGQQLMQLDS

-1287 KTQEKLEK
+1287 KAQEKLEK
-1295 QKEKVQKK
+1295 QKEKFQKK
-1303 EKEVRKTGRVKY
+1303 EREVRKTGRVVTT
-1315 RLAKEENSSQFS
+1315 LESS
-1327 SLGAMQIERFCRK
+1327 C
-1340 TPNYA
+1340 
-1345 GGTKNWSFQLNFNL
+1345 
-1359 ITVAVSG
+1359 
-1366 NEPTG
+1366 
-1371 QEAEPFSARKHSTNR
+1371 

>member
-1 MVPPAETKLISRAT
+1 MMKTEGKGERSLRSASPHRNAYKSDFHAIKCSFDGINNPENASNKTGLHQKLSTSSNGGGNDPHSRGRAATYGNRVHKIKSMFLQMGGSSTPSCESSPPAETKLISRAT
-15 AAEYGSSPGS
+15 AAEYGPSPGS

-36 LNTAT
+36 LNTST
-41 SPSSS
+41 SPCSS

-52 VSSAAD
+52 VPSAAD
-58 KVIRSSDE
+58 RVIRSNDE
-66 ADLDKVALAEKFS
+66 SDLDKVALAEKFS

-104 RSEDKRRRGSASD
+104 RTEDKKRRSSASD
-117 CSNVVDHFSFNT
+117 CSSVVDHGFNT
-129 EASLPVALE
+129 EASPPVALE
-138 KVENQSNEELKQQ
+138 KVENQGNDELKQQ
-151 HANSGSKSSF
+151 PPSSGSKCSF

-179 TEESKETSKNDSSP
+179 SDESKEISKNVSPP

-198 GGQQTLNL
+198 RGHHSLD
-206 SPVAEGCL
+206 SSAVAEGCQ
-214 EKGAL
+214 EKAV
-219 PKVPEICR
+219 PTKVPVILRGELS
-227 DEPSKALGKDR
+227 EALGKDKR
-238 KEQLVLERKLW
+238 QQLVLERSLW
-249 NMGSVPAQ
+249 DMGSASGQ
-257 EAQQTSDS
+257 EAQRRSDGFLS
-265 VCSWVSPTEGTCR
+265 RVSPMEGTCA
-278 ELVAQDETSGHE
+278 ELVTQDETSGHE
-290 KKGLEKDHVDQE
+290 KDGLEKDHIVQE
-302 NQKLVCHVQE
+302 HQLLVCQVQE
-312 GKRSDYALEVVEEFT
+312 GKKSNYSLEVVEEFT
-327 DGSKTSWEEERD
+327 EGSETHQEEEGD
-339 GMSVRDGPVTQV
+339 GMSVRDGSVTRV
-351 QDVLEQEEDTEEEEQ
+351 QDVLEQERGTEEEEQ
-366 ALEKQSED
+366 VLEKQSED
-374 FGDFGIENAAFDDD
+374 FSAFGIENVAFDDD
-388 RDTEPENQYPEGK
+388 RDTESENQGPEGR
-401 EILEGE
+401 ESLEGE
-407 EDYMYDSEYEEF
+407 EEECMYDSEYEEF
-419 PGLSEEEDPAPDR
+419 PGLSEEEDPQPDR
-432 KVKFSTAPIKNSCGE
+432 KVKFSTAPIR
-447 QEAEKKVFSTY
+447 VFSTY

-497 GDRGLGISIIGMGV
+497 GDSGLGISIIGMGV

-575 IGREKPGAES
+575 IGREKPGTQS

-620 EEDTYESHLHGKSV
+620 DDTYESHLRGKSV
-634 EVFDLPENE
+634 EVFDLPDNE
-643 DIGLLLDMDSAQS
+643 DIGLPLDMDSAQS

-672 EVNQLKDKLKVVEE
+672 EVNQLKERLKIVEA
-686 EKNEWKF
+686 EKNEWKLS
-693 NRAQLQQNLDES
+693 RAQLQQNLDES

-714 YWLEAQNLCKTVN
+714 YWLEAQSLCKTVN
-727 ERLKETQEQ
+727 EHLKETQEQ

-744 NKAKKLLKDYQ
+744 SKAKKLLKDYQ
-755 QKSPFPSPP
+755 QK
-764 KLIRMEVQ
+764 ET
-772 KEIEFMKKEEDHSKL
+772 EYMKKEEDHSRL

-798 LKIYQEK
+798 LRVYQEK
-805 ISELENKLKA
+805 ISELESKLKV
-815 YEKKPYMFEGGSL
+815 YERMPYMFGGGSL
-828 LEDGCP
+828 LEDVCQ
-834 SPGQSN
+834 SPGQYN
-840 EQSKIK
+840 EDLKTK
-846 EDNEKETKSIE
+846 EDNEKETESIE
-857 ERINSLDM
+857 DRLNSSDM

-871 VFVGDTPRLDTSAH
+871 AFVGDTPRLDTSAH

-901 RSKLKESLGGGQ
+901 RSKLKESLGAGQ
-913 QTANLQDEDSED
+913 QTADLQDEDSED
-925 SVLNRESSTMN
+925 AVLNRELSPVY

-947 PFPCLDDADR
+947 TLPHLDDTDR
-957 KSEKPEKRE
+957 KSEKLEQTE

-976 SASTQSSPVHK
+976 SASTHSSPVHK
-987 PSNENSTTTT
+987 PNNENSTITT
-997 RSPPPEG
+997 RSPPPEE
-1004 MTPNSPQG
+1004 MAPNSPQG
-1012 YLKNVKQREA
+1012 YSKSVKQREA

-1029 KEERRNEDRTAE
+1029 KEEKKNEDRTVE
-1041 TIEGIPSG
+1041 TNEGTSSG

-1069 KQEKENLRGSLDSRG
+1069 KHEKENLRGSLDSRG

-1118 KEPQISSSSLQVTQ
+1118 KEPQISSSSSLFPQG
-1132 SGQDGCEHS
+1132 GQDSCEHG
-1141 QEKNRSKSQTV
+1141 QEKNKSK
-1152 FTLQCLGSF
+1152 
-1161 VNMSRIVIDDTYH
+1161 
-1174 SKPSCELSGLVTEP
+1174 
-1188 NLSGRSH
+1188 
-1195 TLTFSSNEA
+1195 A

-1295 QKEKVQKK
+1295 QKEKFQKK
-1303 EKEVRKTGRVKY
+1303 EREVRKTGRVVTT
-1315 RLAKEENSSQFS
+1315 LESS
-1327 SLGAMQIERFCRK
+1327 C
-1340 TPNYA
+1340 
-1345 GGTKNWSFQLNFNL
+1345 
-1359 ITVAVSG
+1359 
-1366 NEPTG
+1366 
-1371 QEAEPFSARKHSTNR
+1371 

>member
-1 MVPPAETKLISRAT
+1 MMKTEGKGERTLRSASPHRNAYKSDFHAIKCSFDGVNNPDNASNKTGLHQKLSTSSSGGGNDPHSRGRAATYGNRVHKIKNMFLQMGSSSSTTSCESSPPAETKLISRAT
-15 AAEYGSSPGS
+15 GAEYGPSPGS

-36 LNTAT
+36 LNTST
-41 SPSSS
+41 SPCGS
-46 PVDSLS
+46 PVDSSS
-52 VSSAAD
+52 VSAPAD

-104 RSEDKRRRGSASD
+104 RSEDKRRCGSASD
-117 CSNVVDHFSFNT
+117 CGSVVGHFNFNT
-129 EASLPVALE
+129 EVSLPVALE
-138 KVENQSNEELKQQ
+138 KVENQSNEELKQ
-151 HANSGSKSSF
+151 HHSNSGSKSSF

-169 RLESFLGDSD
+169 RLETFLGDSD
-179 TEESKETSKNDSSP
+179 TEESKETSKNYSPP

-198 GGQQTLNL
+198 RGQQSLNL
-206 SPVAEGCL
+206 SAIAEGCP
-214 EKGAL
+214 EKGAFSEVSGI
-219 PKVPEICR
+219 PR
-227 DEPSKALGKDR
+227 DEPSEALGKDKR
-238 KEQLVLERKLW
+238 EQLVLERGPW
-249 NMGSVPAQ
+249 NMSNVPGQ

-265 VCSWVSPTEGTCR
+265 VSSWVSPTEGTCTG
-278 ELVAQDETSGHE
+278 LVAQDETSGHE
-290 KKGLEKDHVDQE
+290 KECLEKDHADQE
-302 NQKLVCHVQE
+302 NQKLICQVQE
-312 GKRSDYALEVVEEFT
+312 GKRSDYALEVVEEFME
-327 DGSKTSWEEERD
+327 GSRTNREEEKD
-339 GMSVRDGPVTQV
+339 GMSVRDGPVTQI
-351 QDVLEQEEDTEEEEQ
+351 QDVLEQKEDTEEEEQ
-366 ALEKQSED
+366 VLEKQSED
-374 FGDFGIENAAFDDD
+374 FSAFGIENAAFDDD
-388 RDTEPENQYPEGK
+388 RDTEPENQEPEGK
-401 EILEGE
+401 EILEGDE
-407 EDYMYDSEYEEF
+407 EYMYDSEYEEF
-419 PGLSEEEDPAPDR
+419 PGLSEEEDPVPDR
-432 KVKFSTAPIKNSCGE
+432 KVKFSTAPI
-447 QEAEKKVFSTY
+447 KVFSTY

-663 QLKHAVTIA
+663 QLKHAVTVA
-672 EVNQLKDKLKVVEE
+672 EVNQLKEKLKIVEA

-727 ERLKETQEQ
+727 EHLKETQEQ

-755 QKSPFPSPP
+755 QK
-764 KLIRMEVQ
+764 
-772 KEIEFMKKEEDHSKL
+772 EIEFTKKEEDHSKL

-798 LKIYQEK
+798 LKTYQEK
-805 ISELENKLKA
+805 ISELENKLRA
-815 YEKKPYMFEGGSL
+815 YEKMPYVFEGGSL
-828 LEDGCP
+828 LEDSCQSP
-834 SPGQSN
+834 SQSN

-846 EDNEKETKSIE
+846 EENETKSIE

-865 LISDFD
+865 LNFD
-871 VFVGDTPRLDTSAH
+871 AFVGNTPRLDTSAH

-913 QTANLQDEDSED
+913 QTANLQ
-925 SVLNRESSTMN
+925 VL
-936 LTKTLE
+936 
-942 TSEKL
+942 
-947 PFPCLDDADR
+947 
-957 KSEKPEKRE
+957 
-966 STESPLESSP
+966 
-976 SASTQSSPVHK
+976 
-987 PSNENSTTTT
+987 
-997 RSPPPEG
+997 
-1004 MTPNSPQG
+1004 
-1012 YLKNVKQREA
+1012 
-1022 KGKGKEA
+1022 
-1029 KEERRNEDRTAE
+1029 
-1041 TIEGIPSG
+1041 
-1049 KSKRRFPDF
+1049 
-1058 GGLRKSGGKGK
+1058 
-1069 KQEKENLRGSLDSRG
+1069 
-1084 SRELLDDSGNNL
+1084 LL
-1096 SASDSDSPVP
+1096 
-1106 TCMPFSWFGDSH
+1106 
-1118 KEPQISSSSLQVTQ
+1118 
-1132 SGQDGCEHS
+1132 
-1141 QEKNRSKSQTV
+1141 
-1152 FTLQCLGSF
+1152 
-1161 VNMSRIVIDDTYH
+1161 SRIVIDDTNH

-1195 TLTFSSNEA
+1195 TLTFSSNEVSFKA

-1262 EKLKALGVSSQNDR
+1262 EKLK
-1276 STIKKKIKDIR
+1276 
-1287 KTQEKLEK
+1287 
-1295 QKEKVQKK
+1295 
-1303 EKEVRKTGRVKY
+1303 
-1315 RLAKEENSSQFS
+1315 
-1327 SLGAMQIERFCRK
+1327 
-1340 TPNYA
+1340 
-1345 GGTKNWSFQLNFNL
+1345 
-1359 ITVAVSG
+1359 
-1366 NEPTG
+1366 
-1371 QEAEPFSARKHSTNR
+1371 

>member
-1 MVPPAETKLISRAT
+1 MMKTEGKGERTLRSASPHRNAYKSDFHAIKCSFDGVNNPDNASNKTGLHQKLSTSSNGGGSDPHSRGRAATYGNRVHKIKNMFLQMGSSSSTTSCESSPPAETKLMSRAT

-36 LNTAT
+36 LNTTT
-41 SPSSS
+41 SPSGG

-58 KVIRSSDE
+58 KVIRSGDE

-117 CSNVVDHFSFNT
+117 CSNVVDHFTFNT
-129 EASLPVALE
+129 EASPPVALE

-151 HANSGSKSSF
+151 HSNSGSKSSF

-198 GGQQTLNL
+198 RCQQSLN
-206 SPVAEGCL
+206 SSAVAEGCL
-214 EKGAL
+214 EKGAF
-219 PKVPEICR
+219 PKVPGICR
-227 DEPSKALGKDR
+227 DEPNKALGKDKR
-238 KEQLVLERKLW
+238 AQLVFETSPW
-249 NMGSVPAQ
+249 NMGSVPGQ

-265 VCSWVSPTEGTCR
+265 VASRISPTEGACT
-278 ELVAQDETSGHE
+278 ELAAQAETSGHE
-290 KKGLEKDHVDQE
+290 KEGLEKDHTDEE
-302 NQKLVCHVQE
+302 NQKLVCRVQE
-312 GKRSDYALEVVEEFT
+312 GKRSDYAMEVVEEFT

-351 QDVLEQEEDTEEEEQ
+351 QDVVEQEEDTGEEEQ
-366 ALEKQSED
+366 VLEKRSED
-374 FGDFGIENAAFDDD
+374 FSEFGIENAAFDDD
-388 RDTEPENQYPEGK
+388 RGTEPENQDPEDK
-401 EILEGE
+401 DILEGE
-407 EDYMYDSEYEEF
+407 EEYMYDSEYEEF
-419 PGLSEEEDPAPDR
+419 PGLSEEEDPEPDR
-432 KVKFSTAPIKNSCGE
+432 KVKFSTAPI
-447 QEAEKKVFSTY
+447 KVFSTY

-614 DDYDDD
+614 DDYD
-620 EEDTYESHLHGKSV
+620 EEEDDTYESHLHGKSV

-672 EVNQLKDKLKVVEE
+672 EVNQLKEKLKVVEA

-755 QKSPFPSPP
+755 QK
-764 KLIRMEVQ
+764 
-772 KEIEFMKKEEDHSKL
+772 EIEFMKKEEDHSKL

-815 YEKKPYMFEGGSL
+815 YEKMPYVFEGGSL
-828 LEDGCP
+828 LEDGCQ
-834 SPGQSN
+834 SPGKSN

-846 EDNEKETKSIE
+846 EDNEKDTKSIE

-865 LISDFD
+865 LYVFVADFD
-871 VFVGDTPRLDTSAH
+871 ACVGDTPRLDTSAH

-913 QTANLQDEDSED
+913 QTA
-925 SVLNRESSTMN
+925 
-936 LTKTLE
+936 
-942 TSEKL
+942 
-947 PFPCLDDADR
+947 
-957 KSEKPEKRE
+957 
-966 STESPLESSP
+966 
-976 SASTQSSPVHK
+976 
-987 PSNENSTTTT
+987 
-997 RSPPPEG
+997 
-1004 MTPNSPQG
+1004 
-1012 YLKNVKQREA
+1012 
-1022 KGKGKEA
+1022 
-1029 KEERRNEDRTAE
+1029 
-1041 TIEGIPSG
+1041 
-1049 KSKRRFPDF
+1049 
-1058 GGLRKSGGKGK
+1058 
-1069 KQEKENLRGSLDSRG
+1069 
-1084 SRELLDDSGNNL
+1084 
-1096 SASDSDSPVP
+1096 
-1106 TCMPFSWFGDSH
+1106 
-1118 KEPQISSSSLQVTQ
+1118 SLQVL
-1132 SGQDGCEHS
+1132 
-1141 QEKNRSKSQTV
+1141 
-1152 FTLQCLGSF
+1152 TL
-1161 VNMSRIVIDDTYH
+1161 SRIVIDDTYH

-1195 TLTFSSNEA
+1195 TLTFSSNEVSFKA

-1262 EKLKALGVSSQNDR
+1262 EKLK
-1276 STIKKKIKDIR
+1276 
-1287 KTQEKLEK
+1287 
-1295 QKEKVQKK
+1295 
-1303 EKEVRKTGRVKY
+1303 
-1315 RLAKEENSSQFS
+1315 
-1327 SLGAMQIERFCRK
+1327 
-1340 TPNYA
+1340 
-1345 GGTKNWSFQLNFNL
+1345 
-1359 ITVAVSG
+1359 
-1366 NEPTG
+1366 
-1371 QEAEPFSARKHSTNR
+1371 

>member
-1 MVPPAETKLISRAT
+1 MMKTEGKGERTLRSASPHRNAYKSDFHAIKCSFDGVNNPENASNKTGLHQKLSTSSNGGGNDSHNRGRAATYGNRVHKIKNMFLQMGGSSSTPSCESSPPAETKLISRAT
-15 AAEYGSSPGS
+15 AAEYGPSPGS

-36 LNTAT
+36 LNTST
-41 SPSSS
+41 SPCSS

-58 KVIRSSDE
+58 KVIRSNDE

-87 NIKQRSSVDRY
+87 NIKQQSSVDRY

-104 RSEDKRRRGSASD
+104 RSEDKRRHGSASD

-151 HANSGSKSSF
+151 HPNSGSKSSF

-179 TEESKETSKNDSSP
+179 TEESKEISKNDSPP

-198 GGQQTLNL
+198 RGHHGLD
-206 SPVAEGCL
+206 SSAVAEGCP
-214 EKGAL
+214 EKAAST
-219 PKVPEICR
+219 KVPVILG
-227 DEPSKALGKDR
+227 DELSEALGKGKR
-238 KEQLVLERKLW
+238 EQLVLERSLW
-249 NMGSVPAQ
+249 DMGSMPGQ
-257 EAQQTSDS
+257 EAQRRSDS
-265 VCSWVSPTEGTCR
+265 VLSQVSPMEGTCA
-278 ELVAQDETSGHE
+278 ELVAQNETSGHE
-290 KKGLEKDHVDQE
+290 KEAWEKDHVVQEDQVL
-302 NQKLVCHVQE
+302 QHQVQE
-312 GKRSDYALEVVEEFT
+312 GKRSDYSLEVVEEFT
-327 DGSKTSWEEERD
+327 EGSKTNQEEERD
-339 GMSVRDGPVTQV
+339 GMSVKDGPVTQV
-351 QDVLEQEEDTEEEEQ
+351 QDVLEQEGDTEEEEQ
-366 ALEKQSED
+366 VVEKQSEN
-374 FGDFGIENAAFDDD
+374 FSAFGIENAAFDDD
-388 RDTEPENQYPEGK
+388 RDIEPENQEPEGK
-401 EILEGE
+401 EIWEGE
-407 EDYMYDSEYEEF
+407 EEEYMYDSEYEEF
-419 PGLSEEEDPAPDR
+419 PGLSEEEDPEPDR
-432 KVKFSTAPIKNSCGE
+432 KVKFSTAPI
-447 QEAEKKVFSTY
+447 KVFSTY

-497 GDRGLGISIIGMGV
+497 GDSGLGISIIGMGV

-575 IGREKPGAES
+575 IGREKPGTQS

-620 EEDTYESHLHGKSV
+620 DDTYESHLHGKSV

-643 DIGLLLDMDSAQS
+643 DIGLSLDMDSAQS

-672 EVNQLKDKLKVVEE
+672 EVNQLKEKLKIVEA
-686 EKNEWKF
+686 EKNEWKLS
-693 NRAQLQQNLDES
+693 RAQLQQNLDES

-714 YWLEAQNLCKTVN
+714 YWLEAQSLCKTVN
-727 ERLKETQEQ
+727 EHLKETQEQ

-755 QKSPFPSPP
+755 QK
-764 KLIRMEVQ
+764 ET
-772 KEIEFMKKEEDHSKL
+772 EFMKKEEDHSRL

-792 QKYAEQ
+792 QKCAEQ
-798 LKIYQEK
+798 LKRYQEK
-805 ISELENKLKA
+805 ISELESKLKV
-815 YEKKPYMFEGGSL
+815 YERMPYMFGGGSL
-828 LEDGCP
+828 LEDGCQ
-834 SPGQSN
+834 SPGQYN
-840 EQSKIK
+840 EQSKIR
-846 EDNEKETKSIE
+846 EENEKETQSIE
-857 ERINSLDM
+857 ERLNSSAM

-871 VFVGDTPRLDTSAH
+871 AFVGDTPRLDTSAH

-901 RSKLKESLGGGQ
+901 RSKLKESLGAGQ

-925 SVLNRESSTMN
+925 TVLSREPSTVY

-947 PFPCLDDADR
+947 TLPRLDDIDQ
-957 KSEKPEKRE
+957 KSEKLEQTE

-976 SASTQSSPVHK
+976 SASTHSSPVHK
-987 PSNENSTTTT
+987 PNNENSTTTT
-997 RSPPPEG
+997 RSPPPEE
-1004 MTPNSPQG
+1004 MAPNSPQG
-1012 YLKNVKQREA
+1012 YPKNVKQREA

-1029 KEERRNEDRTAE
+1029 KAEEKKNEDRTVE
-1041 TIEGIPSG
+1041 TNEGASSG

-1118 KEPQISSSSLQVTQ
+1118 KEPQISSSSLHVTQ
-1132 SGQDGCEHS
+1132 SGQDSCEHS
-1141 QEKNRSKSQTV
+1141 QEKNRSK
-1152 FTLQCLGSF
+1152 
-1161 VNMSRIVIDDTYH
+1161 SRIVIDDTYH

-1251 VDGQQLMQLDS
+1251 IDGQQLMQLDS

-1303 EKEVRKTGRVKY
+1303 EREVRKTGRVVAT
-1315 RLAKEENSSQFS
+1315 LESS
-1327 SLGAMQIERFCRK
+1327 C
-1340 TPNYA
+1340 
-1345 GGTKNWSFQLNFNL
+1345 
-1359 ITVAVSG
+1359 
-1366 NEPTG
+1366 
-1371 QEAEPFSARKHSTNR
+1371 

>member
-1 MVPPAETKLISRAT
+1 MMKTEGKGERTLRSASPHRNAYKSDFHAIKCTFDGVNNPDNASNKTGLHQNLSASSNGGGSDPHSRGRAATYGNRVHKIKNMFLQMGSSSSTTSCESSPPAETKLISRAT

-25 PSFLIVQKNNL
+25 PSFLTVQKNNL
-36 LNTAT
+36 LNTTT
-41 SPSSS
+41 SPSSG

-52 VSSAAD
+52 MSSAAD

-104 RSEDKRRRGSASD
+104 RSEDKRRRGSTPD

-129 EASLPVALE
+129 EASPPVALE

-179 TEESKETSKNDSSP
+179 TEESKETSKNDISP

-198 GGQQTLNL
+198 RGQHTLNQ
-206 SPVAEGCL
+206 SAIAEGCL
-214 EKGAL
+214 ERGAF
-219 PKVPEICR
+219 PKVAEICR
-227 DEPSKALGKDR
+227 DEPSKALGKDKR
-238 KEQLVLERKLW
+238 EQLVLERSTW
-249 NMGSVPAQ
+249 NMGSVPAR

-265 VCSWVSPTEGTCR
+265 VCSWVSPTEGTCT

-290 KKGLEKDHVDQE
+290 KKSLEKDHDQE
-302 NQKLVCHVQE
+302 NQKLLCHVQE
-312 GKRSDYALEVVEEFT
+312 GKRSDCALEVVEEFM

-339 GMSVRDGPVTQV
+339 GISVRDSLVIQV
-351 QDVLEQEEDTEEEEQ
+351 QDVLEQEGDTEEEEQ
-366 ALEKQSED
+366 VLEKQSED
-374 FGDFGIENAAFDDD
+374 FSDFGIENAAFDDD
-388 RDTEPENQYPEGK
+388 RDTEPENQESEGK
-401 EILEGE
+401 EILEGV

-419 PGLSEEEDPAPDR
+419 PGLSEEEDPVPDR
-432 KVKFSTAPIKNSCGE
+432 KVKFSTAPI
-447 QEAEKKVFSTY
+447 KVFSTY

-614 DDYDDD
+614 DDYDDE

-672 EVNQLKDKLKVVEE
+672 EVNQLKEKLKVVEA

-693 NRAQLQQNLDES
+693 SRAQLQQNLDES

-744 NKAKKLLKDYQ
+744 SKAKKLLKDYQ
-755 QKSPFPSPP
+755 
-764 KLIRMEVQ
+764 Q

-815 YEKKPYMFEGGSL
+815 YEKMPYMFEGGSL
-828 LEDGCP
+828 LEDGCQ

-840 EQSKIK
+840 EQSKTK
-846 EDNEKETKSIE
+846 DSEKETSSIE

-871 VFVGDTPRLDTSAH
+871 AFVGDTPRLDTSAH

-925 SVLNRESSTMN
+925 GVLNRESSAMY

-942 TSEKL
+942 TSGKL
-947 PFPCLDDADR
+947 PLPCLDDADR
-957 KSEKPEKRE
+957 KCEKPEKRE

-976 SASTQSSPVHK
+976 SASTHSSPVHK
-987 PSNENSTTTT
+987 PNNENSTAAT

-1012 YLKNVKQREA
+1012 YLKNVKQKET
-1022 KGKGKEA
+1022 KGKGKET
-1029 KEERRNEDRTAE
+1029 KEERKNEDRTAE
-1041 TIEGIPSG
+1041 TNEGIPSG

-1069 KQEKENLRGSLDSRG
+1069 KQEKEILRGSLDSRG

-1132 SGQDGCEHS
+1132 GGQDGCEHG
-1141 QEKNRSKSQTV
+1141 QEKNRSK
-1152 FTLQCLGSF
+1152 
-1161 VNMSRIVIDDTYH
+1161 
-1174 SKPSCELSGLVTEP
+1174 
-1188 NLSGRSH
+1188 
-1195 TLTFSSNEA
+1195 A

-1303 EKEVRKTGRVKY
+1303 EKEVRKTGRVVAT
-1315 RLAKEENSSQFS
+1315 LESS
-1327 SLGAMQIERFCRK
+1327 C
-1340 TPNYA
+1340 
-1345 GGTKNWSFQLNFNL
+1345 
-1359 ITVAVSG
+1359 
-1366 NEPTG
+1366 
-1371 QEAEPFSARKHSTNR
+1371 

>member
-1 MVPPAETKLISRAT
+1 MMKTEGKGERTLRSASPHRNAYKSDFHAIKCSFDGVNNPDNASNKTGLHQKLSTSSNGGGSDPHSRGRAATYGNRVHKIKNMFLQMGSSSSTTSCESSPPAETKLISRAT
-15 AAEYGSSPGS
+15 AVEYGSSPAS

-36 LNTAT
+36 LNTTT
-41 SPSSS
+41 SPSGS
-46 PVDSLS
+46 PVD
-52 VSSAAD
+52 SAAD

-104 RSEDKRRRGSASD
+104 RNEDKRRHGSASD

-129 EASLPVALE
+129 EASPPVALE

-179 TEESKETSKNDSSP
+179 TEESKETSKNDSCP

-198 GGQQTLNL
+198 RGQQTLN
-206 SPVAEGCL
+206 SSAVAEGCL
-214 EKGAL
+214 EKGVF

-227 DEPSKALGKDR
+227 DEPSKALGKDKR
-238 KEQLVLERKLW
+238 EQVVLEKSSW

-257 EAQQTSDS
+257 EAQQISDS
-265 VCSWVSPTEGTCR
+265 VCSWVSPTEVTCT

-302 NQKLVCHVQE
+302 NQKLVCDVQE

-339 GMSVRDGPVTQV
+339 GMSVGDGPVTQV
-351 QDVLEQEEDTEEEEQ
+351 QDVLEQEEDTEEEAQ
-366 ALEKQSED
+366 VLEKQSED
-374 FGDFGIENAAFDDD
+374 FSDFGIENAAFDDD
-388 RDTEPENQYPEGK
+388 RDTEPENQEPEGK

-432 KVKFSTAPIKNSCGE
+432 KVKFSTAPI
-447 QEAEKKVFSTY
+447 KVFSTY

-534 RDGRIQVNDQI
+534 RDGRIYLFCRIQVNDQI

-620 EEDTYESHLHGKSV
+620 EDDTYESHLHGKSV

-663 QLKHAVTIA
+663 QLKHAVTTA
-672 EVNQLKDKLKVVEE
+672 EVNQLKEKLKVVEA

-744 NKAKKLLKDYQ
+744 NKAKKLLKEYQ
-755 QKSPFPSPP
+755 
-764 KLIRMEVQ
+764 Q

-815 YEKKPYMFEGGSL
+815 YEKMPYVFEGGSL
-828 LEDGCP
+828 LEDGCQ

-846 EDNEKETKSIE
+846 EDNEKETKSIG

-871 VFVGDTPRLDTSAH
+871 AFVGDTPRLDTSAH

-901 RSKLKESLGGGQ
+901 RSKLKESLGGEQ
-913 QTANLQDEDSED
+913 QTANLQ
-925 SVLNRESSTMN
+925 VL
-936 LTKTLE
+936 TL
-942 TSEKL
+942 
-947 PFPCLDDADR
+947 
-957 KSEKPEKRE
+957 
-966 STESPLESSP
+966 
-976 SASTQSSPVHK
+976 
-987 PSNENSTTTT
+987 
-997 RSPPPEG
+997 
-1004 MTPNSPQG
+1004 
-1012 YLKNVKQREA
+1012 
-1022 KGKGKEA
+1022 
-1029 KEERRNEDRTAE
+1029 
-1041 TIEGIPSG
+1041 
-1049 KSKRRFPDF
+1049 
-1058 GGLRKSGGKGK
+1058 
-1069 KQEKENLRGSLDSRG
+1069 
-1084 SRELLDDSGNNL
+1084 
-1096 SASDSDSPVP
+1096 
-1106 TCMPFSWFGDSH
+1106 
-1118 KEPQISSSSLQVTQ
+1118 
-1132 SGQDGCEHS
+1132 
-1141 QEKNRSKSQTV
+1141 
-1152 FTLQCLGSF
+1152 
-1161 VNMSRIVIDDTYH
+1161 SRIVIDDTYH

-1195 TLTFSSNEA
+1195 TLTFSSNEVSFKA

-1262 EKLKALGVSSQNDR
+1262 EKLK
-1276 STIKKKIKDIR
+1276 
-1287 KTQEKLEK
+1287 
-1295 QKEKVQKK
+1295 
-1303 EKEVRKTGRVKY
+1303 
-1315 RLAKEENSSQFS
+1315 
-1327 SLGAMQIERFCRK
+1327 
-1340 TPNYA
+1340 
-1345 GGTKNWSFQLNFNL
+1345 
-1359 ITVAVSG
+1359 
-1366 NEPTG
+1366 
-1371 QEAEPFSARKHSTNR
+1371 

>member
-1 MVPPAETKLISRAT
+1 MMKTEGKGERSLRSASPHRNAYKSDFHAIKCSFDGINNPENASNKTGLHQKLSTSSNGGGNDPHSRGRAATYGNRVHKIKSMFLQMGGSSTPSCESSPPAETKLISRAT
-15 AAEYGSSPGS
+15 AAEYGPSPGS

-36 LNTAT
+36 LNTST
-41 SPSSS
+41 SPCSS

-52 VSSAAD
+52 VPSAAD
-58 KVIRSSDE
+58 RVIRSNDE
-66 ADLDKVALAEKFS
+66 SDLDKVALAEKFS

-104 RSEDKRRRGSASD
+104 RTEDKKRRSSASD
-117 CSNVVDHFSFNT
+117 CSSVVDHGFNT
-129 EASLPVALE
+129 EASPPVALE
-138 KVENQSNEELKQQ
+138 KVENQGNDELKQQ
-151 HANSGSKSSF
+151 PPSSGSKCSF

-179 TEESKETSKNDSSP
+179 SDESKEISKNVSPP

-198 GGQQTLNL
+198 RGHHSLD
-206 SPVAEGCL
+206 SSAVAEGCQ
-214 EKGAL
+214 EKAV
-219 PKVPEICR
+219 PTKVPVILRGELS
-227 DEPSKALGKDR
+227 EALGKDKR
-238 KEQLVLERKLW
+238 QQLVLERSLW
-249 NMGSVPAQ
+249 DMGSASGQ
-257 EAQQTSDS
+257 EAQRRSDGFLS
-265 VCSWVSPTEGTCR
+265 RVSPMEGTCA
-278 ELVAQDETSGHE
+278 ELVTQDETSGHE
-290 KKGLEKDHVDQE
+290 KDGLEKDHIVQE
-302 NQKLVCHVQE
+302 HQLLVCQVQE
-312 GKRSDYALEVVEEFT
+312 GKKSNYSLEVVEEFT
-327 DGSKTSWEEERD
+327 EGSETHQEEEGD
-339 GMSVRDGPVTQV
+339 GMSVRDGSVTRV
-351 QDVLEQEEDTEEEEQ
+351 QDVLEQERGTEEEEQ
-366 ALEKQSED
+366 VLEKQSED
-374 FGDFGIENAAFDDD
+374 FSAFGIENVAFDDD
-388 RDTEPENQYPEGK
+388 RDTESENQGPEGR
-401 EILEGE
+401 ESLEGE
-407 EDYMYDSEYEEF
+407 EEECMYDSEYEEF
-419 PGLSEEEDPAPDR
+419 PGLSEEEDPQPDR
-432 KVKFSTAPIKNSCGE
+432 KVKFSTAPIR
-447 QEAEKKVFSTY
+447 VFSTY

-497 GDRGLGISIIGMGV
+497 GDSGLGISIIGMGV

-575 IGREKPGAES
+575 IGREKPGTQS

-620 EEDTYESHLHGKSV
+620 DDTYESHLRGKSV
-634 EVFDLPENE
+634 EVFDLPDNE
-643 DIGLLLDMDSAQS
+643 DIGLPLDMDSAQS

-672 EVNQLKDKLKVVEE
+672 EVNQLKERLKIVEA
-686 EKNEWKF
+686 EKNEWKLS
-693 NRAQLQQNLDES
+693 RAQLQQNLDES

-714 YWLEAQNLCKTVN
+714 YWLEAQSLCKTVN
-727 ERLKETQEQ
+727 EHLKETQEQ

-744 NKAKKLLKDYQ
+744 SKAKKLLKDYQ
-755 QKSPFPSPP
+755 QK
-764 KLIRMEVQ
+764 ET
-772 KEIEFMKKEEDHSKL
+772 EYMKKEEDHSRL

-798 LKIYQEK
+798 LRVYQEK
-805 ISELENKLKA
+805 ISELESKLKV
-815 YEKKPYMFEGGSL
+815 YERMPYMFGGGSL
-828 LEDGCP
+828 LEDVCQ
-834 SPGQSN
+834 SPGQYN
-840 EQSKIK
+840 EDLKTK
-846 EDNEKETKSIE
+846 EDNEKETESIE
-857 ERINSLDM
+857 DRLNSSDM

-871 VFVGDTPRLDTSAH
+871 AFVGDTPRLDTSAH

-901 RSKLKESLGGGQ
+901 RSKLKESLGAGQ
-913 QTANLQDEDSED
+913 QTADLQDEDSED
-925 SVLNRESSTMN
+925 AVLNRELSPVY

-947 PFPCLDDADR
+947 TLPHLDDTDR
-957 KSEKPEKRE
+957 KSEKLEQTE

-976 SASTQSSPVHK
+976 SASTHSSPVHK
-987 PSNENSTTTT
+987 PNNENSTITT
-997 RSPPPEG
+997 RSPPPEE
-1004 MTPNSPQG
+1004 MAPNSPQG
-1012 YLKNVKQREA
+1012 YSKSVKQREA

-1029 KEERRNEDRTAE
+1029 KAEEKKNEDRTVE
-1041 TIEGIPSG
+1041 TNEGTSSG

-1069 KQEKENLRGSLDSRG
+1069 KHEKENLRGSLDSRG

-1118 KEPQISSSSLQVTQ
+1118 KEPQISSSSSLFPQG
-1132 SGQDGCEHS
+1132 GQDSCEHG
-1141 QEKNRSKSQTV
+1141 QEKNKSK
-1152 FTLQCLGSF
+1152 
-1161 VNMSRIVIDDTYH
+1161 
-1174 SKPSCELSGLVTEP
+1174 
-1188 NLSGRSH
+1188 
-1195 TLTFSSNEA
+1195 A

-1295 QKEKVQKK
+1295 QKEKFQKK
-1303 EKEVRKTGRVKY
+1303 EREVRKTGRVVTT
-1315 RLAKEENSSQFS
+1315 LESS
-1327 SLGAMQIERFCRK
+1327 C
-1340 TPNYA
+1340 
-1345 GGTKNWSFQLNFNL
+1345 
-1359 ITVAVSG
+1359 
-1366 NEPTG
+1366 
-1371 QEAEPFSARKHSTNR
+1371 

>member
-1 MVPPAETKLISRAT
+1 MMKTEGKGERTLRSASPHRNAYKSDFHAIKCSFDGVNNPDNASNKTGLHQKLSTSSNGGGGDPHSRGRAATYGNRVHKIKNMFLQMGSTSSTTSCESSPPADTKLISRAT
-15 AAEYGSSPGS
+15 AAEYGPSPGS

-36 LNTAT
+36 LNTST

-104 RSEDKRRRGSASD
+104 RNEDKRRHGSASD

-129 EASLPVALE
+129 EASRPVAPE

-151 HANSGSKSSF
+151 HSNSGPKSSF

-179 TEESKETSKNDSSP
+179 TEESKETSKNYSPP

-198 GGQQTLNL
+198 KGQESLH
-206 SPVAEGCL
+206 SSAIAEGCL
-214 EKGAL
+214 EKGAF
-219 PKVPEICR
+219 PKVPGICR
-227 DEPSKALGKDR
+227 DEPSEALGKDKR
-238 KEQLVLERKLW
+238 EQLVLERTSW
-249 NMGSVPAQ
+249 NMGSMPAQ

-265 VCSWVSPTEGTCR
+265 VSSWVSPTEETCT

-290 KKGLEKDHVDQE
+290 KGLEKDSVDQE
-302 NQKLVCHVQE
+302 NQKLICHVQK
-312 GKRSDYALEVVEEFT
+312 GRKSDFALEVVEEFT
-327 DGSKTSWEEERD
+327 DGSKTNWEEERD
-339 GMSVRDGPVTQV
+339 VMSVRDGPVTQV
-351 QDVLEQEEDTEEEEQ
+351 QDVLEQEEDTEEKEQ
-366 ALEKQSED
+366 VLEKQTED
-374 FGDFGIENAAFDDD
+374 FSAFGIENAAFDDE
-388 RDTEPENQYPEGK
+388 RDTEPENQEPEGK
-401 EILEGE
+401 EILEE
-407 EDYMYDSEYEEF
+407 EEEYMYDSEYEEF
-419 PGLSEEEDPAPDR
+419 PGLSEEEDPEPDR
-432 KVKFSTAPIKNSCGE
+432 KVKFSTAPI
-447 QEAEKKVFSTY
+447 KVFSTY

-597 ERCLYEQH
+597 ERCLYEHH
-605 YVHDDTEQD
+605 YAHDDTEQD
-614 DDYDDD
+614 DDYDDE

-672 EVNQLKDKLKVVEE
+672 EVNQLKEKLKVVEA

-727 ERLKETQEQ
+727 EHLKETQEQ

-755 QKSPFPSPP
+755 
-764 KLIRMEVQ
+764 Q

-815 YEKKPYMFEGGSL
+815 YEKMSYVLEGGSL
-828 LEDGCP
+828 LEDGCH

-840 EQSKIK
+840 EQSK
-846 EDNEKETKSIE
+846 EENEKEAKSIE
-857 ERINSLDM
+857 ERINSYVFVA
-865 LISDFD
+865 DFD
-871 VFVGDTPRLDTSAH
+871 AFVGDTPRLDTSAH

-913 QTANLQDEDSED
+913 QTANLQ
-925 SVLNRESSTMN
+925 VL
-936 LTKTLE
+936 TL
-942 TSEKL
+942 
-947 PFPCLDDADR
+947 
-957 KSEKPEKRE
+957 
-966 STESPLESSP
+966 
-976 SASTQSSPVHK
+976 
-987 PSNENSTTTT
+987 
-997 RSPPPEG
+997 
-1004 MTPNSPQG
+1004 
-1012 YLKNVKQREA
+1012 
-1022 KGKGKEA
+1022 
-1029 KEERRNEDRTAE
+1029 
-1041 TIEGIPSG
+1041 
-1049 KSKRRFPDF
+1049 
-1058 GGLRKSGGKGK
+1058 
-1069 KQEKENLRGSLDSRG
+1069 
-1084 SRELLDDSGNNL
+1084 
-1096 SASDSDSPVP
+1096 
-1106 TCMPFSWFGDSH
+1106 
-1118 KEPQISSSSLQVTQ
+1118 
-1132 SGQDGCEHS
+1132 
-1141 QEKNRSKSQTV
+1141 
-1152 FTLQCLGSF
+1152 
-1161 VNMSRIVIDDTYH
+1161 SRIVIDDTYH

-1195 TLTFSSNEA
+1195 TLTFSSNEVSFKA

-1240 EQYITEFTAMN
+1240 EQYITEFTTMN

-1262 EKLKALGVSSQNDR
+1262 EKLK
-1276 STIKKKIKDIR
+1276 
-1287 KTQEKLEK
+1287 
-1295 QKEKVQKK
+1295 
-1303 EKEVRKTGRVKY
+1303 
-1315 RLAKEENSSQFS
+1315 
-1327 SLGAMQIERFCRK
+1327 
-1340 TPNYA
+1340 
-1345 GGTKNWSFQLNFNL
+1345 
-1359 ITVAVSG
+1359 
-1366 NEPTG
+1366 
-1371 QEAEPFSARKHSTNR
+1371 

>member
-1 MVPPAETKLISRAT
+1 MMKTEGKGERTLRSASPHRNAYKSDFHAIKCSFDGVNNPENASNKTGLHQKLGISSNGGGSDPHSRGRAATYGNRVHKIKNMFLQMGGSSSTPPCESSPPAETKLINRAT
-15 AAEYGSSPGS
+15 SAEYGPSPGS
-25 PSFLIVQKNNL
+25 PSFLIVQKNNF
-36 LNTAT
+36 LNTST
-41 SPSSS
+41 SPCGS
-46 PVDSLS
+46 PVDSSS
-52 VSSAAD
+52 VPSATTD
-58 KVIRSSDE
+58 KVIRTNDE

-98 SPSKCE
+98 SPGKCE
-104 RSEDKRRRGSASD
+104 RSEDKKRRSSTSD
-117 CSNVVDHFSFNT
+117 CNSVVDHISFSM
-129 EASLPVALE
+129 EASPPVALE
-138 KVENQSNEELKQQ
+138 KVENQSYEELKPQ
-151 HANSGSKSSF
+151 HTSSGSRSSF

-179 TEESKETSKNDSSP
+179 TEESKEISKNHGP
-193 NQDPL
+193 QNRDPL
-198 GGQQTLNL
+198 RGHHNL
-206 SPVAEGCL
+206 DSFAVAEGCPKATAST
-214 EKGAL
+214 KGSVIL
-219 PKVPEICR
+219 R
-227 DEPSKALGKDR
+227 DEMSEAFGKDKR
-238 KEQLVLERKLW
+238 EQLERSLW
-249 NMGSVPAQ
+249 DMGSMPGE
-257 EAQQTSDS
+257 EAQQADCALSR
-265 VCSWVSPTEGTCR
+265 VSPVEETCT
-278 ELVAQDETSGHE
+278 ELVAQDETSGRE
-290 KKGLEKDHVDQE
+290 KEGLEKDHI
-302 NQKLVCHVQE
+302 VQE
-312 GKRSDYALEVVEEFT
+312 DQLLKCHIQEGTRSYYSLEIVEEFT
-327 DGSKTSWEEERD
+327 GGSKTNPEEETD
-339 GMSVRDGPVTQV
+339 GMSVGDDPVTQI
-351 QDVLEQEEDTEEEEQ
+351 QGVLEQEGDTEEEEQ
-366 ALEKQSED
+366 VVERQSESLTA
-374 FGDFGIENAAFDDD
+374 FGIENAAFDDE
-388 RDTEPENQYPEGK
+388 RNTEPENQGPEGK

-407 EDYMYDSEYEEF
+407 EEYMYDSEYEEF
-419 PGLSEEEDPAPDR
+419 PGLSEEEDPNPDR
-432 KVKFSTAPIKNSCGE
+432 RVKFSTAPI
-447 QEAEKKVFSTY
+447 KVFSTY

-497 GDRGLGISIIGMGV
+497 GDSGLGISIIGMGV

-521 IFVKTITDGGAAQ
+521 IFVKTITEGGAAQ
-534 RDGRIQVNDQI
+534 KDGRIQVNDQI

-575 IGREKPGAES
+575 IGREKPGTQS

-614 DDYDDD
+614 DDYEEEDD
-620 EEDTYESHLHGKSV
+620 DTYESHFHGKSV

-643 DIGLLLDMDSAQS
+643 DIGLPLDMDSAQS

-663 QLKHAVTIA
+663 QLKHAVTTA
-672 EVNQLKDKLKVVEE
+672 EVNQLKEKLKIAEA
-686 EKNEWKF
+686 EKNEWKLS
-693 NRAQLQQNLDES
+693 RAQLQQNLDES

-714 YWLEAQNLCKTVN
+714 YWLEAQSLCKTVN
-727 ERLKETQEQ
+727 EHLKETQEQ

-755 QKSPFPSPP
+755 QK
-764 KLIRMEVQ
+764 
-772 KEIEFMKKEEDHSKL
+772 EIEFMKKEEDHSRL

-792 QKYAEQ
+792 QAHAEQ
-798 LKIYQEK
+798 MKIYQEK
-805 ISELENKLKA
+805 ISELESKLKM
-815 YEKKPYMFEGGSL
+815 YERMPCVFGGGSL
-828 LEDGCP
+828 LEDSCQSP
-834 SPGQSN
+834 SQYDEQAKIREEN
-840 EQSKIK
+840 EQ
-846 EDNEKETKSIE
+846 ETVSIGD
-857 ERINSLDM
+857 RPNSSGM

-871 VFVGDTPRLDTSAH
+871 AFVGDTPRLDTSAH

-901 RSKLKESLGGGQ
+901 RSKLKESLGAGHQ
-913 QTANLQDEDSED
+913 AANMQDEDSED
-925 SVLNRESSTMN
+925 TVFSRDLSSVY

-947 PFPCLDDADR
+947 TLPHLDSIDQ
-957 KSEKPEKRE
+957 KSEKAEQKE
-966 STESPLESSP
+966 STESPVESSP
-976 SASTQSSPVHK
+976 SASTHSSPVHK
-987 PSNENSTTTT
+987 LNNENSTTTAC
-997 RSPPPEG
+997 SPPED
-1004 MTPNSPQG
+1004 MVPNCPPG
-1012 YLKNVKQREA
+1012 YSKNLKPRES

-1029 KEERRNEDRTAE
+1029 KEEKKSEDRTVE
-1041 TIEGIPSG
+1041 TNEGTSSG

-1118 KEPQISSSSLQVTQ
+1118 KEPQISSSSLHVTQ
-1132 SGQDGCEHS
+1132 SGQDSCERG
-1141 QEKNRSKSQTV
+1141 QEKSRNK
-1152 FTLQCLGSF
+1152 
-1161 VNMSRIVIDDTYH
+1161 SRIVIDDTYH
-1174 SKPSCELSGLVTEP
+1174 SRPSCELSGLVTEP

-1204 LDDEFTTTGKQ
+1204 LDDEFATTGKQ

-1240 EQYITEFTAMN
+1240 EQYIKEFTAMN
-1251 VDGQQLMQLDS
+1251 IDGQQLMQLDS
-1262 EKLKALGVSSQNDR
+1262 DKLKALGVSSQNDR

-1303 EKEVRKTGRVKY
+1303 EREVRKTGRVVAT
-1315 RLAKEENSSQFS
+1315 LESS
-1327 SLGAMQIERFCRK
+1327 C
-1340 TPNYA
+1340 
-1345 GGTKNWSFQLNFNL
+1345 
-1359 ITVAVSG
+1359 
-1366 NEPTG
+1366 
-1371 QEAEPFSARKHSTNR
+1371 